1 MGESYRGLTI
11 RIGADTTSLQ
21 KSLKAINAAA
31 SSTQKELS
39 KLTKALKLD
48 PSNLGT
54 AATKLRL
61 LGDSAQDAKAKLNQL
76 QSAEDRINGT
86 EIERLADA
94 TRNVS
99 ARTETLRAAYN
110 DVNAALERVNRQ
122 VSSFAELNG
131 LTEEQAREVLG
142 LKDKY
147 AQLCAYHER
156 YQAQLEKMKK
166 AEAFQNLRVEIQSTS
181 AALKGAITQMTRM
194 ATEVGEAGSN
204 VAGINKARQEL
215 ERLDSAAQEVR
226 AEFSVLSDSLKLDP
240 SDIESVRNALA
251 NLTEQEQ
258 LAQKRAALLN
268 DEIKR
273 LNDSGVDTAGK
284 SMDELRADTQRAAAQ
299 FEKLQEKIAGC
310 SSKVEA
316 LKAAQAKA
324 LDGSDAVTARAEYE
338 RLQKEIDQTE
348 QELYQLET
356 QARQATKA
364 LDTASAREQLRKLQ
378 SEAEQ
383 TRTELKQLSAQKV
396 DVQVAG
402 GVSGGVSGS
411 TLRSVGSALTNVGVY
426 SQMAGSYVI
435 DSAETI
441 DAAFRD
447 MKKTVQGTDED
458 FEQLREAAIEFS
470 KTHVTSADTILEIEA
485 MGGQLGISVDKLEE
499 FADVASNLD
508 IATDIDADD
517 IAQKLGQFNN
527 ILDWGEGDMERFG
540 DALVRLG
547 NNMPAQ
553 ESAIVDITDRIGAAG
568 TMYGMTTPQILAWS
582 TAIAATGQNSEAAG
596 TAVSNSLSFI
606 ENAVA
611 SGGDKLEQLANVAG
625 MTTEEFSN
633 LWNTSA
639 SDAFEAFV
647 QGLARLEEQGESSD
661 VALTEMGITAVR
673 QKQALKGLSQTTDVL
688 SDALQMSQD
697 AWDGAG
703 DKWGEAGDAA
713 REAAQKSEGF
723 SGAMGMLR
731 NTAAALGDTVG
742 ESLLPWI
749 EKLTEILADADEWF
763 SGLSEGKKQFILLAA
778 AITPVAGIALNFA
791 GAIKQVFDGFTSG
804 AKEGGKLKT
813 AINQIKTA
821 FASGTTAGGKFN
833 GVLGSLKTLAS
844 GALPG
849 LLTTLAVAGVAF
861 LATKLADAKERA
873 DDFAAATEGI
883 KSAAGLAEGN
893 VRSFSQIVED
903 YGGSAANVKE
913 EVDDLIEST
922 ADLADTLNGRNSD
935 WQKSSSALQEYGTVV
950 ANLAG
955 QSDLTNEEVGL
966 LSWAI
971 DGLNDVCGTNYEVI
985 QDQAG
990 AYQVMA
996 DGVTVAKDAI
1006 SELIT
1011 QMQLQTRMETIQDN
1025 YSDVIAQQEEA
1036 AKTVADAQKAY
1047 DEAVQKYEDAKSN
1060 GRSYMDHGVE
1070 INREAE
1076 SAQTGML
1083 NAKKTLEESQATL
1096 DALGESATSYVE
1108 QMGFITSA
1116 MGDTSG
1122 DLLAFVAGSSSIMA
1136 ALGNST
1142 EDAIKFADALE
1153 QANVSAEQLGTL
1165 TPTQMMQMASSFDG
1179 SVGSILQSLLT
1190 MQDGFAESV
1199 EQAGVSMEE
1208 LAACFSADDAAGI
1221 QANLTAFADTLR
1233 NSGLDSAADFI
1244 QNFASTLS
1252 AGAGETAAAA
1262 DTVATANE
1270 TVMDASTEE
1279 IAQDGT
1285 EAGDE
1290 YAQALEGESGD
1301 AAAAAES
1308 VSSSAESAL
1317 SSTDTYTIG
1326 LNFTQGYA
1334 NGILAGQNAAINAA
1348 ASVAAAAQASVQ
1360 KTNDTHSPSRKARK
1374 LGAYFGEGYALGI
1387 QDLASDATRAARL
1400 MAADTMA
1407 AVRSSY
1413 AGYDFAGAAAA
1424 AAYGYNK
1431 AQASYSGGYSG
1442 LSKADAYDAFDS
1454 AIKSNAGTELAVY
1467 VDGKK
1472 LASTIAGSMDS
1483 ELGTLATRRG
1493 R

>member
-156 YQAQLEKMKK
+156 YQAQLEKMKR

-226 AEFSVLSDSLKLDP
+226 AEFSVLSDSLKLDS

-324 LDGSDAVTARAEYE
+324 LDGSNATAARAEYE

-348 QELYQLET
+348 QELNQLET
-356 QARQATKA
+356 QAQQVTKA

-763 SGLSEGKKQFILLAA
+763 SGLSEGKKQFILLTA
-778 AITPVAGIALNFA
+778 AITPAAGVALNFA
-791 GAIKQVFDGFTSG
+791 GAIKQVFDGFTTG

-849 LLTTLAVAGVAF
+849 LLTALAVAGVAF

-1006 SELIT
+1006 GELIT

-1047 DEAVQKYEDAKSN
+1047 DEAQKYYDEHPTEYGA
-1060 GRSYMDHGVE
+1060 MGVE
-1070 INREAE
+1070 INNQRAE
-1076 SAQTGML
+1076 DKVIQT
-1083 NAKKTLEESQATL
+1083 KKALEESQAIL

-1221 QANLTAFADTLR
+1221 QANLTAFSDTLR

-1301 AAAAAES
+1301 AASAAES

-1387 QDLASDATRAARL
+1387 QDLASDAVHAARL